1 MCLYLIMVS
10 VCPSSHFIQVFTSV
24 ALFNILIS
32 PLNAF
37 PWVINGLMEAWVSAK
52 RVQVFLQLEEIDWT
66 QYYVG
71 YNTEKGEG
79 EVAPYNHAVI
89 RQLWIESVYRVQGI
103 FFLESNF
110 TKQRERDSTAVNM
123 QDATFSWR
131 LENPISDAQQDNH
144 SSHSDMNSKKLYET
158 ENAAVIEWKLCN
170 VNLFIPAV
178 SQTSVFAF
186 YIVIMWV

>member
-1 MCLYLIMVS
+1 MCMYLIMVS

-71 YNTEKGEG
+71 YSTEKGEG

-89 RQLWIESVYRVQGI
+89 RESVYIEFKG
-103 FFLESNF
+103 FCFLESKF

-123 QDATFSWR
+123 EDATFSWR
-131 LENPISDAQQDNH
+131 IENPISDAQQDNH
-144 SSHSDMNSKKLYET
+144 SSHSDMDGKKLNEA
-158 ENAAVIEWKLCN
+158 ENAAVVEWKLCN

>member
-1 MCLYLIMVS
+1 MDCTACTLIMSWWPFSSLCVYILIMLS
-10 VCPSSHFIQVFTSV
+10 VWSSSHFIQVFTSV

-71 YNTEKGEG
+71 YNMEKGES

-89 RQLWIESVYRVQGI
+89 RVMNRKYVYRVQGI
-103 FFLESNF
+103 F
-110 TKQRERDSTAVNM
+110 
-123 QDATFSWR
+123 
-131 LENPISDAQQDNH
+131 
-144 SSHSDMNSKKLYET
+144 
-158 ENAAVIEWKLCN
+158 
-170 VNLFIPAV
+170 
-178 SQTSVFAF
+178 VF
-186 YIVIMWV
+186 